1 MKTATM
7 KLEITLTFS
16 GGLTKTERNQVVKNF
31 ADHIIRDIDTAGIV
45 PDDCEEM
52 TASIVVKDVE
62 TDIAVKHNFMQF

>member
-1 MKTATM
+1 MKVAKQYLTI
-7 KLEITLTFS
+7 ELTFT
-16 GGLTKTERNQVVKNF
+16 GGLTQAERNQVVKNF

-62 TDIAVKHNFMQF
+62 TDIAVTHNFMQF